1 MNLVT
6 GYRGQKHI
14 TSADVRKQNAMIF
27 GEGQVVFTT
36 DDTLKATIVSNNK
49 ITIGRGAL
57 SMNGAFA
64 KLEANQD
71 MAIENGNQGR
81 YRNDLIVA
89 RYNRDTGTGIES
101 VNLVV
106 VKGDESTTSAV
117 DPTNKLYNG
126 SVLDGSKSTVDMPL
140 YRVRLNGINI
150 AGVDT
155 LFELAM
161 QSRIKVVS
169 SVPQQ
174 LGPDGTIYL
183 VEE

>member
-6 GYRGQKHI
+6 GYKGQKHI
-14 TSADVRKQNAMIF
+14 TSSDIRKQNAMIF

-71 MAIENGNQGR
+71 LTIENGNQGQ

-106 VKGDESTTSAV
+106 IKGTQSTTSAV
-117 DPTNKLYNG
+117 DPTYNNG
-126 SVLDGSKSTVDMPL
+126 SVLDDSKSVVDMPL

-155 LFELAM
+155 MFELAM
-161 QSRIKVVS
+161 QSRIKVVT
-169 SVPQQ
+169 SVPQE
-174 LGPDGTIYL
+174 LGADGTIYL
-183 VEE
+183 VQE

>member
-27 GEGQVVFTT
+27 GDGQVVFDT
-36 DDTLKATIVSNNK
+36 DDTFKATVVSNNK

-64 KLEANQD
+64 KVESSQD
-71 MAIENGNQGR
+71 LVIENGNQGQ

-89 RYNRDTGTGIES
+89 RYNRDAGTGIES
-101 VNLVV
+101 MDLTVI
-106 VKGDESTTSAV
+106 KGTQSTTSAV
-117 DPTNKLYNG
+117 DPTYNVG
-126 SVLDGSKSTVDMPL
+126 SVLDDSRNVVDMPL

-150 AGVDT
+150 DGIDT

-161 QSRIKVVS
+161 QSRIKVVTS
-169 SVPQQ
+169 IPET

-183 VEE
+183 VKE